1 MESVEIVK
9 ALRSLGLG
17 RGDIVL
23 LHSSLISLGY
33 VEGGADAVIKAFL
46 DASRSRIWRSRCHSG
61 DVEKTQ
67 GRRIQ

>member
-46 DASRSRIWRSRCHSG
+46 DVIGNAERFSFPHSALS
-61 DVEKTQ
+61 VSF
-67 GRRIQ
+67 RRR

>member
-33 VEGGADAVIKAFL
+33 VEGARMPS
-46 DASRSRIWRSRCHSG
+46 SRRFWM
-61 DVEKTQ
+61 
-67 GRRIQ
+67 

>member
-33 VEGGADAVIKAFL
+33 V
-46 DASRSRIWRSRCHSG
+46 
-61 DVEKTQ
+61 
-67 GRRIQ
+67 